1 MDRKRLQ
8 ELIQRDLDGELSH
21 AERAELAR
29 VLLQDHDARRL
40 QHEFR
45 RTHDLLRGIPA
56 AEAPSGLRTEIL
68 AAREQVSRPAAP
80 AERKYNP
87 MFYRMAAVILAGVL
101 VVGISEIL
109 RDKNSPPSNLQ
120 GSMQPPAQ
128 NQLTLQADNVEVR
141 ASLTRHGSKLRLE
154 LNSTAAFRSEVIAR
168 IDPAMTTFV
177 GNSSAAPLGV
187 AKDRVTIPVAVGS
200 QLDVLEFSGTAPI
213 RLELRAGARLLAE
226 GQLSISDR

>member
-1 MDRKRLQ
+1 MDRNRLQ

-21 AERAELAR
+21 AERGELAR

-56 AEAPSGLRTEIL
+56 AETPPGLRAEIL
-68 AAREQVSRPAAP
+68 AARGLSEHQGETGKRRFNQP
-80 AERKYNP
+80 
-87 MFYRMAAVILAGVL
+87 FYRVAAVVLIGVL
-101 VVGISEIL
+101 VVGIGDLL
-109 RDKNSPPSNLQ
+109 RDRNGPTPNLQ
-120 GSMQPPAQ
+120 GSMQPAAQ
-128 NQLTLQADNVEVR
+128 DQLILRADNVEVR

-154 LNSTAAFRSEVIAR
+154 LNSTSAFRSEIIAR
-168 IDPAMTTFV
+168 IDPAMMTFV

-187 AKDRVTIPVAVGS
+187 AQDRVTIPVAVGS

-213 RLELRAGARLLAE
+213 RLELRSGGRLLGE
-226 GQLSISDR
+226 GKLSVVD